1 MSYMIC
7 RECGKEYEIPEG
19 ITSFNYDQCDCGG
32 KLEYSANIK
41 KFPVNK
47 HPDQPK
53 SPISRIKWKGVLI
66 GFLFLFLSL
75 IFSVLGLFGNNV
87 PTNISDITSEF
98 LTYFSIITMILTIT
112 AGSISSYIS
121 GSKKYIEG
129 ALNGGMVG
137 VILGFIIGLAGGL
150 IVFMSG
156 VIIFGLLSMLGGLI
170 GVIPRKRGK

>member
-1 MSYMIC
+1 MIC
-7 RECGKEYEIPEG
+7 RECGKEYVIPEG
-19 ITSFNYDQCDCGG
+19 KTSFNYDQCECGG
-32 KLEYSANIK
+32 KLEYSTNLK

-47 HPDQPK
+47 NPDQSN
-53 SPISRIKWKGVLI
+53 SPMSRIKWKGVLI

-75 IFSVLGLFGNNV
+75 IFSVWGLFGNNV

-98 LTYFSIITMILTIT
+98 LTYFSIITVILTIA

-121 GSKKYIEG
+121 GSKKYMLG
-129 ALNGGMVG
+129 AINGGMVG
-137 VILGFIIGLAGGL
+137 VILGFILGLVGGL
-150 IVFMSG
+150 LVFISG